1 MEKASVNWYSMTNP
15 GILSQ
20 IGQFIQ
26 DSRLQQNKTQ
36 QQLADAAGISRS
48 TVSQLELGN
57 GATLLS
63 LIQILR
69 VLGQLAVLQ
78 SFEIEQKISPLKLA
92 KLEQQKR
99 KRARRHQSH
108 ANTINMGGNDW

>member
-1 MEKASVNWYSMTNP
+1 MAKASINWYSMNDP
-15 GILSQ
+15 SILSQ

-69 VLGQLAVLQ
+69 VLGQVAVLQ
-78 SFEIEQKISPLKLA
+78 SFEIEQKISPLALA

-99 KRARRHQSH
+99 QRAR
-108 ANTINMGGNDW
+108 NNDTSNNGTNVNW